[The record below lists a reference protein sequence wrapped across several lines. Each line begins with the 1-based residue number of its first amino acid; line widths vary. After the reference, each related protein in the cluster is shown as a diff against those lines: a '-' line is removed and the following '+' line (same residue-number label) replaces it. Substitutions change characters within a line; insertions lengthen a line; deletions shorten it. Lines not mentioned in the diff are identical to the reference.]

1 MENPVALFT
10 GGWYFAHLG
19 IFFGK
24 TPADRSAME
33 KIELKGEAIRLGQLL
48 KFAGLVDHGGEA
60 KARIQAGEVQVNG
73 QVETRRGRQLQEGDR
88 VALGGREVVVSYR

>member
-1 MENPVALFT
+1 
-10 GGWYFAHLG
+10 
-19 IFFGK
+19 
-24 TPADRSAME
+24 ME